1 MKLCKDNNEYS
12 EKGDMW
18 NLIFRTNKSYFAP
31 FRGKS
36 ERWKLFI
43 DDFFAAVMIDQH
55 WQNTMGTGQL

>member
-36 ERWKLFI
+36 ER
-43 DDFFAAVMIDQH
+43 
-55 WQNTMGTGQL
+55 